1 MHVLKSNQVQMDD
14 LRERSRA
21 LESENA
27 DFRRQL
33 LQVVGVERD
42 A

>member
-1 MHVLKSNQVQMDD
+1 MHVLKSNQVQVDD
-14 LRERSRA
+14 LRERNRA
-21 LESENA
+21 LESENT

-33 LQVVGVERD
+33 LQLVGVERD